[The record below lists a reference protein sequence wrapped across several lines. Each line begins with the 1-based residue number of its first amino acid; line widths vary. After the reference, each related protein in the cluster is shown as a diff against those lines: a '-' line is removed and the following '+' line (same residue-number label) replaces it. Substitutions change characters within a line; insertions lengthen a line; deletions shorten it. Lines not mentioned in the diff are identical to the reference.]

1 MLELQD
7 AERMLEAAEKSA
19 AADDLET
26 ADELLRSV
34 ARIQEAELGPFHPD
48 LANTLNNLAIVAEK
62 TGRLDEAERF
72 YRRAVAIAAASLPV
86 DHPRLAASREN
97 LEAFCRARGVPIE
110 TPTSTSF
117 PAPDAAPEPREPTAN
132 DTRAAEKPNE
142 APEADLSAPARSEP
156 LPPAPRRIGRALA
169 WALVGVVFLIGAFLA
184 TRLWPSTEA
193 PAPAPTAV
201 TTPQAAEQARP
212 PVIQPPAPLAPAERA
227 RPPTV
232 APPSNARDTPANQQ
246 PAPAPSSGVITL
258 VTAQLCRSFSPN
270 GATWRC
276 DPAGDSVS
284 PGPIV
289 LYTIVRSARD
299 AVVVHGW
306 YQGDTLRQS
315 VTLPIRANAVQG
327 YRTYSRLTVDDGVD
341 WRVEV
346 RSANGNLLYT
356 QRFAVR

>member
-7 AERMLEAAEKSA
+7 VERMLEAAEKAA

-62 TGRLDEAERF
+62 TGRLDEAEQF

-86 DHPRLAASREN
+86 DHPGLAASRDN

-110 TPTSTSF
+110 PAGSTPF
-117 PAPDAAPEPREPTAN
+117 PVPGAAPETREPA
-132 DTRAAEKPNE
+132 PIE
-142 APEADLSAPARSEP
+142 APKPEPSAPTCSEP
-156 LPPAPRRIGRALA
+156 PPAPRRAVAMPA
-169 WALVGVVFLIGAFLA
+169 WAMTGVVFLIA
-184 TRLWPSTEA
+184 TLLIWRPWRSTETAA
-193 PAPAPTAV
+193 PAPAAV
-201 TTPQAAEQARP
+201 TAPRPAEQIP
-212 PVIQPPAPLAPAERA
+212 PPITQPPAAPAPAEPVQPPAIAPRNDRA
-227 RPPTV
+227 
-232 APPSNARDTPANQQ
+232 TPAKPQ
-246 PAPAPSSGVITL
+246 PAPARSPGVITL
-258 VTAQLCRSFSPN
+258 VTAELCRSFSPT
-270 GATWRC
+270 GANWRC

-299 AVVVHGW
+299 AVVVHRW
-306 YQGDTLRQS
+306 YKGDALRQS
-315 VTLPIRANAVQG
+315 VKLPIRANAAQG
-327 YRTYSRLTVDDGVD
+327 YRTYSRRIVDEGLD

-346 RSANGNLLYT
+346 RSANGDLLYT
-356 QRFAVR
+356 HAFAVR